1 MSKKGY
7 EMKAEG
13 QVAEI
18 LLYDVIDGRGFG
30 GITAKQF
37 VQDLQKLGDVPS
49 ITVRINSPG
58 GSVFEGTAIY
68 NALKSHPAKIDVFI
82 DGMALSMA
90 SVIAMAGDK
99 ITIAEN
105 AMIMIHE
112 PSINVSGNARRL
124 RKTAETLDKTKQSI
138 LTSYTKRT
146 GKSESEISVLM
157 GLETWMNADEALEHG
172 FVDAIS
178 ESKAPSA
185 EFDLAPFGFKRVP
198 DGLVPKNA
206 EPKKVTTKTVDE
218 AVADERNRFKGII
231 DSCVAARQPHR
242 ATEFLASDLTLLEIR
257 SSLFDG
263 LVQKQESKEVNSEVA
278 VVPAK
283 DNALVTDAKNRSQH

>member
-1 MSKKGY
+1 MSNKGY
-7 EMKAEG
+7 QMKAEG
-13 QVAEI
+13 TVAEI

-30 GITAKQF
+30 GITAKEF
-37 VQDLQKLGDVPS
+37 VQDLQKLGEVPN

-112 PSINVSGNARRL
+112 PSINVSGTAKRL

-138 LTSYTKRT
+138 LTSYVKRT
-146 GKSESEISVLM
+146 GKAEDEVAALM
-157 GLETWMNADEALEHG
+157 ALETWMTADEALEHG
-172 FVDAIS
+172 FVDEIS
-178 ESKAPSA
+178 DSKGPVA
-185 EFDLAPFGFKRVP
+185 EFDLSPFGFKRVP
-198 DGLVPKNA
+198 DALVPKRD
-206 EPKKVTTKTVDE
+206 EPKKTVTKTVDE
-218 AVADERNRFKGII
+218 AVADERKRFKGILE
-231 DSCVAARQPHR
+231 SCIAARQPHR
-242 ATEFLASDLTLLEIR
+242 ATEFLGGDLTLIEIR
-257 SSLFDG
+257 SQLFDG
-263 LVQKQESKEVNSEVA
+263 LVEKQENKEINNQNSA
-278 VVPAK
+278 LPHK
-283 DNALVTDAKNRSQH
+283 DDALVTDAKNRNR